1 MAHILVID
9 DNTNLREM
17 VCSILMRAGHYV
29 LEACDGSEAID
40 MITEKTPD
48 LIITDIIMPGKEGIQ
63 TIIDL
68 RRSHPD
74 LRIIGM
80 SGGGTIGS
88 EHCLD
93 MAKEFG
99 ASQTLQKPFGKEKL
113 LKTVN
118 QVLANVDNRAYCS
131 ITENSS

>member
-29 LEACDGSEAID
+29 LEAREGSEAID

-48 LIITDIIMPGKEGIQ
+48 LVLTDIIMPGKEGIQ

-74 LRIIGM
+74 MRIIGM
-80 SGGGTIGS
+80 SGGGTIGP

-118 QVLANVDNRAYCS
+118 EVLVNFDMCGCCDGCIDS
-131 ITENSS
+131 D